1 MAQDG
6 AGHQAGVASELVKLQ
21 LELEGLRPRL
31 ASAESTPHHSGLP
44 VRFGAEILGA
54 ITMPQ
59 KSLKLLSLF
68 LERNDSS
75 VGFSFSKLFADDLRA
90 AAAAAGRTSE

>member
-59 KSLKLLSLF
+59 KSLKLFSLF
-68 LERNDSS
+68 LERNE
-75 VGFSFSKLFADDLRA
+75 A
-90 AAAAAGRTSE
+90 

>member
-21 LELEGLRPRL
+21 LELEGLRPRRL

-59 KSLKLLSLF
+59 KSLKLFSLF
-68 LERNDSS
+68 LERNE
-75 VGFSFSKLFADDLRA
+75 A
-90 AAAAAGRTSE
+90 